1 MLQRNM
7 LIAKIRSFLDLLTKT
22 RSFLDHGHC
31 AAAMVA
37 LLLAFPALAERS
49 SAPDPAHALEG
60 AALVAALRA
69 GGLTLY
75 FRHTAT
81 DFSQNDRAMTAY
93 GECATQRN
101 LSEAGRAQ
109 ARAIGE
115 AIRALRLPVGE
126 VIASPFCRTME
137 TGRLMFG
144 RAEPSTVVR
153 GYEGMSSA
161 NADYTKLVALL
172 ASPPK
177 AGTLRMIT
185 SHGNPFRAV
194 AGPPHLGEGEAVV
207 LKPGGTDFIVV
218 ARIKAGGWDAL
229 HAAARN

>member
-1 MLQRNM
+1 MLQRN
-7 LIAKIRSFLDLLTKT
+7 IGAR
-22 RSFLDHGHC
+22 C
-31 AAAMVA
+31 AAAIAAVA
-37 LLLAFPALAERS
+37 LALPVLAERLS
-49 SAPDPAHALEG
+49 SPEPAHALQG
-60 AALVAALRA
+60 AALVRALRA

-81 DFSQNDRAMTAY
+81 DFTQDDRAMTAH

-109 ARAIGE
+109 AREIGE
-115 AIRALRLPVGE
+115 AIRALALPVGE

-153 GYEGMSSA
+153 GYEGTKA
-161 NADYTKLVALL
+161 AGADYARLEALL
-172 ASPPK
+172 ASAPAP
-177 AGTLRMIT
+177 GTLRMIT

-194 AGPPHLGEGEAVV
+194 AGPPHLDEGEAAV
-207 LKPGGTDFIVV
+207 LKPAGGGFVVV
-218 ARIKAGGWDAL
+218 ARIRRGDWAAL
-229 HAAARN
+229 VAAR